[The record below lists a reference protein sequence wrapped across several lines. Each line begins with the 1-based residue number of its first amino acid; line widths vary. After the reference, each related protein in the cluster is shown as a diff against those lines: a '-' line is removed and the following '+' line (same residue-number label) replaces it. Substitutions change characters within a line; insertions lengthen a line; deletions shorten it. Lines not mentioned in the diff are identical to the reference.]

1 MKQIKVIENRS
12 EIGAG
17 TRGASLGIDAL
28 KVASLNQKSD
38 FFSRYTSLK
47 VKDRNELLFQ
57 SVKTPTAIRIEGIRE
72 VYENVA
78 NAVQGVLKEEN
89 FPIVLAADHASAGG
103 TIAGIKMAYPNKRL
117 GVIWIDAH
125 GDLHSPYTSPT
136 GNVHG
141 MPLATALNE
150 DNVANKVKEPSEEA
164 LKHWNAMKE
173 LGGLSPKIEAEDL
186 IFFGVR
192 DTESPEDSL
201 MKKKGIKN
209 YTVAECRKKGM
220 KLAVEEALNQLKDCD
235 MLYIS
240 FDVDSMDSEK
250 VSKGTGTPV
259 PNGFM
264 PDEALTIIKSLLE
277 SNKVSCFEMVEVNP
291 TLDNKANSMAETAFE
306 ILNETAVSI
315 EKQLEHE

>member
-1 MKQIKVIENRS
+1 MKQLRLIENRS

-38 FFSRYTSLK
+38 FFSRYSSFK

-78 NAVQGVLKEEN
+78 KAVKEVLQDQD
-89 FPIVLAADHASAGG
+89 FPLVLAADHASAGG
-103 TIAGIKMAYPNKRL
+103 TIAGIKMAHPDKRL

-141 MPLATALNE
+141 MPLATALSE
-150 DNVANKVKEPSEEA
+150 DNLANKVKEPSEEA
-164 LKHWNAMKE
+164 LVHWTAMKE
-173 LGGLSPKIEAEDL
+173 LGGVAPKIEAEDL

-192 DTESPEDSL
+192 DTESPEDLL
-201 MKKKGIKN
+201 MKTKGIKN
-209 YTVAECRKKGM
+209 FTVAECRKKG
-220 KLAVEEALNQLKDCD
+220 LQAAVKEALQQLSDCD

-259 PNGFM
+259 PNGFL
-264 PDEALTIIKSLLE
+264 PEEALTIIKALLE
-277 SNKVSCFEMVEVNP
+277 SKKVCCFELVEVNP
-291 TLDNKANSMAETAFE
+291 TLDNKANTMAETAFE
-306 ILNETAVSI
+306 ILNETAVAI
-315 EKQLEHE
+315 EKQIDNE